1 MQLPDTR
8 SFTLDYGPQIEAELA
23 YLQTEIERYTAVTQ
37 TYPTRWLALKLLES
51 DTNIQQKLL
60 HITGGPAVLTHVQLA
75 LARLEAIYE
84 DDVDTAIADRRYT
97 WIHEVV
103 RESVKRPS
111 SDIYTLSD
119 KIDRIITHRI
129 WGIPIFMALMWV
141 VFKLTADV
149 SAPYLDWIDGVVSG
163 PITNWVS
170 AIISWFGLTG
180 TWVESLFVDGIIA
193 GVGGILVFVPV
204 LVSLYFAL
212 AVLEGSGYM
221 ARAALVMDRVMT
233 KIGLHGKSF
242 LPLMVGFGCSVPAM
256 YATRTL
262 NNDKDR
268 ILTGLLVPFMS
279 CGARLPV
286 YVLFATIFFPE
297 YAGLVIFGI
306 YLLGIVT
313 AMALGLILKRTLFKT
328 DEPSALVMELPPY
341 RMPTLKNIWYHMWQR
356 IKSFLEDAWTIIM
369 ITSLVVWLLTAI
381 PVGRNGSL
389 DTAQERRFA
398 GGRFADTTIDES
410 AFATV
415 SGWISPIMRPL
426 GFGNWESSGALVTG
440 FVAKEVVVATMSQ
453 IYGLDAQETAVP
465 TSFTEDVSEIGT
477 SFIAA
482 TVDTVKSLPLI
493 VGVNLRDEA
502 AAADDT
508 NLMTAIRADFDAT
521 SNGHGALAALAFM
534 VFVLIY
540 TPCMV
545 AVAAEKQELGANWA
559 LVSIIGQFVLAW
571 IMAFVVFQGG
581 ILLGIG

>member
-1 MQLPDTR
+1 MQLPDTH
-8 SFTLDYGPQIEAELA
+8 SFTLDYGPQIEAELV

-60 HITGGPAVLTHVQLA
+60 HIEGGPAILTHAQLA
-75 LARLEAIYE
+75 LARLEAIYQ
-84 DDVDTAIADRRYT
+84 DDVDTAIADQRYT

-103 RESVKRPS
+103 QESVKRPS

-119 KIDRIITHRI
+119 KIDKIITHRI
-129 WGIPIFMALMWV
+129 FGIPIFMALMWV

-149 SAPYLDWIDGVVSG
+149 SAPFLDWVDVVVSG
-163 PITNWVS
+163 PITNWVA
-170 AIISWFGLTG
+170 AIIGWIGLSG
-180 TWVESLFVDGIIA
+180 TWIESLFVDGIIA

-204 LVSLYFAL
+204 LISLYFAL

-242 LPLMVGFGCSVPAM
+242 LPLMVGFGCSVPAI

-262 NNDKDR
+262 DNDKDR

-286 YVLFATIFFPE
+286 YVLFAAIFFPD

-313 AMALGLILKRTLFKT
+313 AMTLGLILKRTLFKT
-328 DEPSALVMELPPY
+328 DEQSALVMELPPY

-369 ITSLVVWLLTAI
+369 ITSLVVWLLAAI
-381 PVGRNGSL
+381 PVRGNGSF
-389 DTAQERRFA
+389 DTAQDK
-398 GGRFADTTIDES
+398 RFADTTIDES

-415 SGWISPIMRPL
+415 SGWISPIMQPL

-453 IYGLDAQETAVP
+453 IYGLDAEETAVP
-465 TSFTEDVSEIGT
+465 TTFIEDVTEIGT
-477 SFIAA
+477 SFIGA

-493 VGVNLRDEA
+493 VGINLLDETEA
-502 AAADDT
+502 EDST
-508 NLMTAIRADFDAT
+508 NLMAAIRADFETT
-521 SNGHGALAALAFM
+521 SSGHGALAALAFM

-545 AVAAEKQELGANWA
+545 AVAAEKQELGAKWA
-559 LVSIIGQFVLAW
+559 WTSVIGQFVLAW
-571 IMAFVVFQGG
+571 LMAFIVFQGG